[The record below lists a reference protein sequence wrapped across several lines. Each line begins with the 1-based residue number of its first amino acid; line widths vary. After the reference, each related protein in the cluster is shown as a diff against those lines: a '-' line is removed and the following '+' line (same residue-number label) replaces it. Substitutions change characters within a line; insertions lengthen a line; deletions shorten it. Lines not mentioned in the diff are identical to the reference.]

1 MPVRFS
7 RTMPVRAACTAR
19 LFLLTLS
26 ASFLAACGGG
36 GGGGSSAGAPATITG
51 TSSGSVPLN
60 SSLASGILTVSDP
73 DAGEAAFLQPV
84 GLSGA
89 HGTWSVSVAG
99 STLAWAYNLSQAPS
113 AAATETLTV
122 KTKDGTSRTIS
133 VSVAGSGSQAS
144 SLVSS
149 VPDPVYTGAYALEKA
164 AVFNRLN
171 ADRARCGFGKLTQN
185 AKLDLASQNHAT
197 YLAVNKISTH
207 SEVPGLVGF
216 TGTNA
221 GARWQ
226 HVGYSHIG
234 GSEILASLFW
244 GLIFNPNSVNTGISV
259 AELGSTNTLLR
270 LYASVY
276 HLTGAMSYDREVGIG
291 VDNRTTNNVGD
302 GNIKP
307 LVINTATPTGSVRQS
322 IGSAGLASFPCG
334 GETGLIPDFGEE
346 DPDPFPDVDRF
357 KNPYGHPVYMTS
369 GPGTTITLTS
379 GTIAPRG
386 GSALATRTLTAA
398 NDPQKQLQLNEV
410 FLVPTTRLL
419 DNTTYDVVLSGTST
433 GLVSTTNPTG
443 GWTRNFSFTT
453 GTTLSQ

>member
-1 MPVRFS
+1 MPVCFS

-36 GGGGSSAGAPATITG
+36 GGGGSSAGTPATITG

-60 SSLASGILTVSDP
+60 SSLASGTLTVSDP

-99 STLAWAYNLSQAPS
+99 STLDWAYNLAQAPS
-113 AAATETLTV
+113 AAATETLLV

-133 VSVAGSGSQAS
+133 VSVAGSGSQAP

-149 VPDPVYTGAYALEKA
+149 VPDPVYTGAYASEKA

-171 ADRARCGFGKLTQN
+171 ADRARCGFGKRAQN

-197 YLAVNKISTH
+197 YLAVNNISSH
-207 SEVPGLVGF
+207 FEVSGRTGF
-216 TGTNA
+216 TGTDL
-221 GARWQ
+221 GARWL
-226 HVGYSHIG
+226 HVGYPYSTG
-234 GSEILASLFW
+234 GEILNAAFW
-244 GLIFNPNSVNTGISV
+244 GTFAAGNTTNNSVSV
-259 AELGSTNTLLR
+259 AELPATNALLA

-276 HLTGAMSYDREVGIG
+276 HLAGAMSLDREVGIG
-291 VDNRTTNNVGD
+291 IDSRPTNSFGD
-302 GNIKP
+302 ANTKP
-307 LVINTATPTGSVRQS
+307 LVINYATAVQSLRQS
-322 IGSAGLASFPCG
+322 IGTVGLAVFPCEG
-334 GETGLIPDFGEE
+334 VTGLTPVFGNEV
-346 DPDPFPDVDRF
+346 PDPFPEVNRDIT
-357 KNPYGHPVYMTS
+357 PYGHPVYMTS
-369 GPGTTITLTS
+369 GPGTTITLNS

-398 NDPQKQLQLNEV
+398 NDPQKRLQINEV

-419 DNTTYDVVLSGTST
+419 DNTTYDVALSGTST
-433 GLVSTTNPTG
+433 GLVSASNPTG

>member
-1 MPVRFS
+1 
-7 RTMPVRAACTAR
+7 MPVRAACAAR

-36 GGGGSSAGAPATITG
+36 GGGGSSAGTPATITG

-60 SSLASGILTVSDP
+60 SSLASGTLTVSDP

-99 STLAWAYNLSQAPS
+99 STLTWAYNLAQAPS
-113 AAATETLTV
+113 AAATETLLV

-133 VSVAGSGSQAS
+133 VSVAGSGSQAP

-149 VPDPVYTGAYALEKA
+149 VPDPVYTGAYASEKA

-171 ADRARCGFGKLTQN
+171 ADRARCGFGKLAQN
-185 AKLDLASQNHAT
+185 AKLDLAAQNHAT
-197 YLAVNKISTH
+197 YLMLHNENSHFET
-207 SEVPGLVGF
+207 SGWTGF
-216 TGTNA
+216 TGTDL
-221 GARWQ
+221 GARWR
-226 HVGYSHIG
+226 HVGYSYIT
-234 GSEILASLFW
+234 GSEILTGLVWGSLFS
-244 GLIFNPNSVNTGISV
+244 PNGINSGVSVT
-259 AELGSTNTLLR
+259 ELGSTNSLLR

-276 HLTGAMSYDREVGIG
+276 HLTGAMSFNREVGIG
-291 VDNRTTNNVGD
+291 VDNRTTTNVGD
-302 GNIKP
+302 ANTKP
-307 LVINTATPTGSVRQS
+307 LVINSATPTGSLRQS
-322 IGSAGLASFPCG
+322 IGSAGLASFPCEG
-334 GETGLIPDFGEE
+334 VTGLIPDFGEE
-346 DPDPFPDVDRF
+346 DPDPFPDVNRRIT
-357 KNPYGHPVYMTS
+357 PYGHPVYMTS

-419 DNTTYDVVLSGTST
+419 DNTTYDVALSGTST
-433 GLVSTTNPTG
+433 GLVSASNPTG
-443 GWTRNFSFTT
+443 GWIRNFYFTT